1 MYVKITDGIPVPTT
15 LTQLKLDHPNVSF
28 PETFTDALAAEW
40 GLLPLQ
46 ATAQPDINRLTEDLV
61 EGTPA
66 LANGTWMQVWQV
78 LPLPQEE
85 AERRI
90 RTERDR
96 RLAACDW
103 VVIRAKELGQSVPIE
118 WFTYRGD
125 LRQVPEQTGF
135 PYEVAWP
142 TLPA

>member
-1 MYVKITDGIPVPTT
+1 MFIKLIDGTPVPYSQAELRRDNPT
-15 LTQLKLDHPNVSF
+15 VSF
-28 PETFTDALAAEW
+28 PGTITGALAAEW

-46 ATAQPDINRLTEDLV
+46 ATSQPEINRLTEDLI

-66 LANGTWMQVWQV
+66 LVDGTWTQVWTVASLSQA
-78 LPLPQEE
+78 E
-85 AERRI
+85 AERRV

-103 VVIRAKELGQSVPIE
+103 VVIRAKELGQSVPGP

-125 LRQVPEQTGF
+125 LRQVPEQEGF
-135 PYEVAWP
+135 PFAVIWP
-142 TLPA
+142 VPPE